1 MCTLPS
7 IRNRYARRGCGI
19 WIVSSEDRWHR
30 PSDHNPNGSRPA
42 ASGQAGLGRAAIVCR
57 AIGRDPC
64 QYGGTAERPVA
75 DGDVSP
81 NYWWIARSRLSA
93 GAARSRNARTVRGM
107 YRAVGT
113 MR

>member
-42 ASGQAGLGRAAIVCR
+42 ASGQAGLGRAANVRR

-64 QYGGTAERPVA
+64 QYGGGRPKVLTNS
-75 DGDVSP
+75 GTSP
-81 NYWWIARSRLSA
+81 L
-93 GAARSRNARTVRGM
+93 
-107 YRAVGT
+107 
-113 MR
+113 

>member
-42 ASGQAGLGRAAIVCR
+42 ASGQAGLGRAANVR
-57 AIGRDPC
+57 R
-64 QYGGTAERPVA
+64 QYGGGWPKALTNAIRERH
-75 DGDVSP
+75 VSETLRKLHA
-81 NYWWIARSRLSA
+81 YASSC
-93 GAARSRNARTVRGM
+93 
-107 YRAVGT
+107 RA
-113 MR
+113 

>member
-42 ASGQAGLGRAAIVCR
+42 ASGQAGLGRAANVRR

-64 QYGGTAERPVA
+64 QYGGGRPKGRLQTGTSRPIIGGLREVGSA
-75 DGDVSP
+75 PAPPGLETRELFAAC
-81 NYWWIARSRLSA
+81 IARLER
-93 GAARSRNARTVRGM
+93 
-107 YRAVGT
+107 
-113 MR
+113 